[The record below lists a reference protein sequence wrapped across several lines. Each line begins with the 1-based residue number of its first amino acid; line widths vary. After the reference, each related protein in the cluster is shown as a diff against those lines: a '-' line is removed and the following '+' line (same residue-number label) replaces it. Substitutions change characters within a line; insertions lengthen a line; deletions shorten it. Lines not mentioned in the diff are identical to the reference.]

1 MLTRLTVRRFKSLR
15 DVTIELPRLAVL
27 FGPNAAGKSNLLDA
41 LQALSWMGT
50 ARTLFD
56 ALGGPLPVRG
66 YAFEAFSFA
75 SGGLPEMV
83 RRGSASF
90 TLEADLSVER
100 EDTAIGSNRSS
111 ISGQANL
118 PLPMNTWPSLALP
131 DNRRVP
137 PRSSGLVPTSASGER
152 ESRPIHERNRLD

>member
-1 MLTRLTVRRFKSLR
+1 MLSTLTVRNFKSLR
-15 DVTIELPRLAVL
+15 EVTVELPRLAVL
-27 FGPNAAGKSNLLDA
+27 FGPNAVGKSNLLDA

-66 YAFEAFSFA
+66 YAFEAFSLA

-90 TLEADLSVER
+90 TLEADISVEKGN
-100 EDTAIGSNRSS
+100 TATG
-111 ISGQANL
+111 
-118 PLPMNTWPSLALP
+118 
-131 DNRRVP
+131 
-137 PRSSGLVPTSASGER
+137 
-152 ESRPIHERNRLD
+152 